1 MINLPK
7 PIGSHAY
14 EIEATLCEV
23 ISNPNLG
30 ADESESYFPVPKK
43 AI

>member
-1 MINLPK
+1 MINLQK
-7 PIGSHAY
+7 RISSHAY

-23 ISNPNLG
+23 ISNPYLG
-30 ADESESYFPVPKK
+30 ADKSESYFPIPKK